1 MLFGHRLDT
10 LLDLRSL
17 NRSPVGCMIL
27 ALKGGVDSVVGSGVG
42 RHRVLTRCAGRLE
55 PDVVLDQFELDFD
68 EPGCSTDCVRRSRTR
83 DRFEVGP

>member
-1 MLFGHRLDT
+1 MLFGHRLET

-42 RHRVLTRCAGRLE
+42 ATQGSG
-55 PDVVLDQFELDFD
+55 Q
-68 EPGCSTDCVRRSRTR
+68 VRGAVRT
-83 DRFEVGP
+83 

>member
-1 MLFGHRLDT
+1 MLFGHRLET

-27 ALKGGVDSVVGSGVG
+27 ASKGGVGSVVGSGVG
-42 RHRVLTRCAGRLE
+42 ATQGSGQMRGRLE

-68 EPGCSTDCVRRSRTR
+68 EPSCSTDWVRRSLTR
-83 DRFEVGP
+83 DRFEAGL